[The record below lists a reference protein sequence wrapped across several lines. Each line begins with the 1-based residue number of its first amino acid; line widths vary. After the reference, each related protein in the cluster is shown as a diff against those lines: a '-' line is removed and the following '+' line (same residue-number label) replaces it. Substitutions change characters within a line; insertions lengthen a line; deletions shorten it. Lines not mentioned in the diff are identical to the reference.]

1 MEAAPK
7 LAKKRKRV
15 KKNLPTNIAHK
26 EHWTFFPRA
35 KCPSLHRILPLYVTI
50 SLGQNNPFCPA
61 LEYEDL

>member
-35 KCPSLHRILPLYVTI
+35 KCPSLHRILPLYVVI
-50 SLGQNNPFCPA
+50 QKNWFIPFM
-61 LEYEDL
+61 